1 MDGSLAEGRTMGD
14 KIFLSV
20 KLNRES
26 REVAG
31 ETLRAGREV
40 TRLYW
45 FHDNNAGGF
54 LHRCGPH
61 LP

>member
-1 MDGSLAEGRTMGD
+1 MGD

-20 KLNRES
+20 KLDRES